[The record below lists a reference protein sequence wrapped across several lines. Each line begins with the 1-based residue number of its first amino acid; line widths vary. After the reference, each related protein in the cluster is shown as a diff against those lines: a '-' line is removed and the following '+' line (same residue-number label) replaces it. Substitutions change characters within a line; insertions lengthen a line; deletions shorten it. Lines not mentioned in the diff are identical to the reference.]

1 MSNLRNLRNRRNTN
15 NLEKGLF
22 YSDSD
27 FDILID
33 DNEGYCYK
41 LYKYFMDLF
50 YINNKKV
57 SDDILKEKITD
68 DNNLTIY
75 INKCFQM
82 DSSNTLKLDD
92 FEEKVLEKNDII
104 NKEDKEDI
112 EDKKYRIEKYLD
124 YEIFT
129 FGNDDYYY
137 YD

>member
-1 MSNLRNLRNRRNTN
+1 MNNLRNRRNTN

-22 YSDSD
+22 YHNSQSNY
-27 FDILID
+27 DILID

-41 LYKYFMDLF
+41 LYKYFMDFF

-68 DNNLTIY
+68 DNNLTLY
-75 INKCFQM
+75 INKCFQI
-82 DSSNTLKLDD
+82 DNHNL
-92 FEEKVLEKNDII
+92 
-104 NKEDKEDI
+104 NKELEDKELADSNQKN
-112 EDKKYRIEKYLD
+112 EKYRIEKYLD